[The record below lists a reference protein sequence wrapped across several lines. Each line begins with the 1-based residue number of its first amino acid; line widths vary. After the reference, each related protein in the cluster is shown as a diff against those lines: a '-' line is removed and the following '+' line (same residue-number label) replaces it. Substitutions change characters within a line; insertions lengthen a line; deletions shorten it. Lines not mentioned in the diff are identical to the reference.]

1 MPEAKGVWTTDGVAL
16 VLIDYQKEMFE
27 NVKSE
32 TKPDEIE
39 LNVRFLIRA
48 ARAFNIPVILSSVGA
63 QMGVNGPTLTAIR
76 DDLPG
81 IEVIDRSSMDAW
93 EDKAFRAAI
102 NKTGKK
108 RLIFAALYT
117 EICLAFPVIDAMRDG
132 YDAMFVV
139 DAVGGMSQ
147 LAHRTAIER
156 LTAAGA
162 APNTSLALVT
172 ELFRDW
178 RSPIA
183 DKARE
188 VIKWHYSRD
197 GRPQCMEATAIP
209 GAGSG
214 AGSKCCRPAAPEPSL
229 LS

>member
-1 MPEAKGVWTTDGVAL
+1 VAL

-32 TKPDEIE
+32 TRPDEIE

-48 ARAFNIPVILSSVGA
+48 ARAFNIPVILSSVGV
-63 QMGVNGPTLTAIR
+63 QMGVNGPTRPAIK
-76 DDLPG
+76 DELPG

-93 EDKAFRAAI
+93 EDKAFRAAVE
-102 NKTGKK
+102 KTGKK

-117 EICLAFPVIDAMRDG
+117 EICLAFPVVDAMRDG
-132 YDAMFVV
+132 YEAMFVV

-147 LAHRTAIER
+147 LAHHTAIER

-162 APNTSLALVT
+162 VPNTSLALVT

-178 RSPIA
+178 KSPLA
-183 DKARE
+183 DKARK
-188 VIKWHYSRD
+188 VIKWYL
-197 GRPQCMEATAIP
+197 PEVQ
-209 GAGSG
+209 
-214 AGSKCCRPAAPEPSL
+214 KLLAAR
-229 LS
+229 

>member
-1 MPEAKGVWTTDGVAL
+1 MPEAKGVWTADGAAL

-48 ARAFNIPVILSSVGA
+48 ARAFNIPVILSSVGV
-63 QMGVNGPTLTAIR
+63 QTGVNGPKLPAIQ
-76 DDLPG
+76 DVLPG

-132 YDAMFVV
+132 YEAMFVV

-156 LTAAGA
+156 LTVAGA
-162 APNTSLALVT
+162 VVGLGH
-172 ELFRDW
+172 R
-178 RSPIA
+178 
-183 DKARE
+183 
-188 VIKWHYSRD
+188 
-197 GRPQCMEATAIP
+197 
-209 GAGSG
+209 
-214 AGSKCCRPAAPEPSL
+214 AAP
-229 LS
+229 